1 MKTKLENADFDTRLE
16 PSDWRYSAAI
26 VGLCRYF
33 RWLSLKPGCCRND
46 LVRIEDDYIEYN
58 AETVCGKDAEQHY
71 LEFVEDYFAEYM
83 HHVKIEELLKIDN
96 LSDDYIKLCNEKL
109 TGNSICKKVFGKLKY
124 SVENKDAIKRQ
135 IHDNRYDLIRETY
148 RHSKSLYAKFTNVNC
163 LLQSDDKGV
172 CRLAGYYVDPGRKS
186 KTIAYGF
193 DKNTYV
199 YSDEPEFDFIPF
211 AFSKTREGIFI
222 NNNVTIEQLLAA
234 NDSLQQELDETEH
247 GVARRC
253 LFMPA
258 ETSSSFIKY
267 SVEVIKK
274 NQDSE
279 YFETM
284 FIREEAIKI
293 FEAIGNRYK
302 FFVYPC
308 RVEKCGLDIGG
319 YIPLEKIVTDSIINN
334 LHLDRLIEVLLKDQN
349 KGKHNRFVDLLSV
362 LIIVNTMIYNGGIK
376 MDNKLNEA
384 IISGGKVVAKFKH
397 DNAENKMNS
406 YKEKLIT
413 ALIFHNYDRF
423 IEILMQL
430 SSYSGI
436 PFSFMYD
443 LNRDFE
449 GNKNLAYDFIT
460 RLNGAYMPI
469 TEDANIANK
478 EEN

>member
-1 MKTKLENADFDTRLE
+1 MKTKPENADFDTRLE

-33 RWLSLKPGCCRND
+33 KWMDNNVPGCYYD
-46 LVRIEDDYIEYN
+46 ELVRVEDDYIEYN
-58 AETVCGKDAEQHY
+58 SDTVCGEEAEHHY
-71 LEFVEDYFAEYM
+71 LDFVENYFPEYM
-83 HHVKIEELLKIDN
+83 HHVKIEELLQRESLNDEWIKI
-96 LSDDYIKLCNEKL
+96 CNEKL
-109 TGNSICKKVFGKLKY
+109 AGNSICKKIFGKLKY
-124 SVENKDAIKRQ
+124 SSENKAAIQ
-135 IHDNRYDLIRETY
+135 QLIDDNRYDLIRETY
-148 RHSKSLYAKFTNVNC
+148 RHGKSLYAKFANVNC
-163 LLQSDDKGV
+163 LLQPGDKGV

-193 DKNTYV
+193 DKSTYV

-234 NDSLQQELDETEH
+234 NDNLQRELDNTEH

-284 FIREEAIKI
+284 FIRDDAIKI

-308 RVEKCGLDIGG
+308 RVEKCGLDIDG
-319 YIPLEKIVTDSIINN
+319 YIPLEKIVTDSVINN
-334 LHLDRLIEVLLKDQN
+334 LHLDRLIEVLLKDQE
-349 KGKHNRFVDLLSV
+349 KGKHNRFVNLLNV
-362 LIIVNTMIYNGGIK
+362 LIEVNDMIYK
-376 MDNKLNEA
+376 
-384 IISGGKVVAKFKH
+384 GGK
-397 DNAENKMNS
+397 
-406 YKEKLIT
+406 
-413 ALIFHNYDRF
+413 R
-423 IEILMQL
+423 
-430 SSYSGI
+430 
-436 PFSFMYD
+436 
-443 LNRDFE
+443 
-449 GNKNLAYDFIT
+449 
-460 RLNGAYMPI
+460 NG
-469 TEDANIANK
+469 
-478 EEN
+478 